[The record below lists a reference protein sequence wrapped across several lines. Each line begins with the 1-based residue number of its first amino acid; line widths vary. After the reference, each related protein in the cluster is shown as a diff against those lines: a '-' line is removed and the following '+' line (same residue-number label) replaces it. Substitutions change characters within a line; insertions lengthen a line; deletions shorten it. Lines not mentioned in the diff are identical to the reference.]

1 MSDLQPDN
9 NVQYSAVELR
19 EMEVAAYQRNIDTYT
34 AILTTLPTD
43 IPAHLEPYRNRTDKH
58 EAIKQ
63 VEDFDDVTLLS
74 DYWYGQE
81 IKGLIRTEML
91 EQRKAKAILA
101 YLKEQEN
108 A

>member
-34 AILTTLPTD
+34 AILASLPTEL
-43 IPAHLEPYRNRTDKH
+43 PSHLESYRNRTDKH
-58 EAIKQ
+58 EAIK
-63 VEDFDDVTLLS
+63 EIENFDDVEQLS
-74 DYWYGQE
+74 DFWYAME
-81 IKGLIRTEML
+81 VKGLIRTEML